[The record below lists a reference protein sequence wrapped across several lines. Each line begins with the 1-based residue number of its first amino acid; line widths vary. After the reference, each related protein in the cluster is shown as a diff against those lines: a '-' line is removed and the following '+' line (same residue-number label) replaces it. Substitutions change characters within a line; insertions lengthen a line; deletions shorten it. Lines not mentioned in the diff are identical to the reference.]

1 MWAELEAVREFGTT
15 PMWRLSIYGLDASE
29 PQVSVSIPVPDHA
42 ALLRWQVSRDG
53 VFDTSLPL
61 DLWQT
66 GALSGTVNP
75 TGRGRLD
82 ILLQA
87 KLDPKQVALGTV
99 IELEAT
105 VGSWTDSWPVE
116 YQVDPFTR
124 DEKLWPKNDHRA
136 VEEFLHVDK
145 QGGELL
151 ADLVARGW
159 TLADLLRSVI
169 DVQDRILAA
178 GIMAVQGP
186 QGEQGDTG
194 ADGAD
199 GVVDYDEAWD
209 RANHTGTQSADTL
222 TDGTTKKAFLAT
234 ERTDLSSAVTKLGSV
249 DNTGALFRIVNAT
262 GTGSIPLI
270 VKGMASQTGDLQQ
283 WQNSAGTS
291 VARIAQDGGA
301 VFVGSLYTIAAQATS
316 GTGAYLAINGTNI
329 SVINRTTVS
338 AVPLIVKGMAAQTG
352 NLQEWQ
358 NSAGTVLTRIMAGGS
373 IDTGQVI
380 YAPAIYDT
388 SSTGPTLA
396 LGATSVTITNRTD
409 VNNVPFVV
417 KGMAGQV
424 ESLIQGRTSAG
435 TPVFKVASNGSIYS
449 AVSLAT
455 PVVESSSYNGSYL
468 AVNGTSALVIG
479 RTTVSNPV
487 LVVRGM
493 ASQTGNLQE
502 WQDSAN
508 AVKAY
513 IAANGTLVTTGS
525 VYTAFLSDTGATGP
539 YIATGASS
547 LQVLNRNTITNVPL
561 IVKGM
566 AGQTGALQQ
575 WQDSAGTALAWVSST
590 GGIATNG
597 GLVATTLGSAS
608 SGYPYL
614 SLGTGSVTVLNR
626 TTASNVPLVVKGM
639 AAQSGALQQWQD
651 SAGVVL
657 AQVSS
662 SGSFYLPVVQ
672 AAAGTGPYAGL
683 DGSSVTIYNRTT
695 ASNVPLVVRGMA
707 SQAGNLQQWQDST
720 GTVLTRIAGNG
731 SVQAPFLEATGG
743 TEAYVQM
750 ANSVLVINRNTVTNV
765 PLVVRGMASQTGNL
779 QEWQDSAGV
788 VKAFVSSVGGI
799 AATGG
804 FIGPYLVNATNTET
818 YLALT
823 GGSVLLQNRNTV
835 TNKPLIVQGMASQT
849 GNLTEWQDSAGTVL
863 ASVSSTGMWSGPRP
877 MELMVSVTD
886 ETTALT
892 TGTAKLT
899 FRIPRACAVTSVRA
913 NLNTVSSSG
922 NPAFDVNK
930 NGTSIFST
938 TLTIDASEKTSVTA
952 ATAAVLTSNP
962 ITFADDDE
970 VTIDIDTAGTGA
982 KGAKLTFLGYYT

>member
-116 YQVDPFTR
+116 YQADPFTR

-262 GTGSIPLI
+262 GTGSIPLVVKGI
-270 VKGMASQTGDLQQ
+270 VSQTGNLQQWQDSTGTALSFVSTSGAVYTPAVGDTSISGPYLSMTSTGVIIINRTLTGNTPLTVKGMASQTGNLTAWRDSADVLKAYVNSGGSFYGTVYGDLAQTGPYWSMGPANAVLVNRDANAASVAIIIRGAVSQAGSLTQ
-283 WQNSAGTS
+283 WQDSNYNVVAS
-291 VARIAQDGGA
+291 VTASGNFYGA
-301 VFVGSLYTIAAQATS
+301 AVGDKNAS
-316 GTGAYLAINGTNI
+316 GPYLALNANGMVAT
-329 SVINRTTVS
+329 NRTTAS
-338 AVPLIVKGMAAQTG
+338 NVPLIVKGMAAQTG
-352 NLQEWQ
+352 NLTEWQ
-358 NSAGTVLTRIMAGGS
+358 DSAGTMMARVASSGYISS
-373 IDTGQVI
+373 IAGMATPTV
-380 YAPAIYDT
+380 AENT
-388 SSTGPTLA
+388 STGPYL
-396 LGATSVTITNRTD
+396 
-409 VNNVPFVV
+409 
-417 KGMAGQV
+417 
-424 ESLIQGRTSAG
+424 
-435 TPVFKVASNGSIYS
+435 
-449 AVSLAT
+449 SLAANWMGVINRST
-455 PVVESSSYNGSYL
+455 TSNVVFI
-468 AVNGTSALVIG
+468 VK
-479 RTTVSNPV
+479 
-487 LVVRGM
+487 GM

-502 WQDSAN
+502 WQN
-508 AVKAY
+508 
-513 IAANGTLVTTGS
+513 
-525 VYTAFLSDTGATGP
+525 
-539 YIATGASS
+539 
-547 LQVLNRNTITNVPL
+547 
-561 IVKGM
+561 
-566 AGQTGALQQ
+566 
-575 WQDSAGTALAWVSST
+575 SAGTALAWVSST
-590 GGIATNG
+590 GAIATNG
-597 GLVATTLGSAS
+597 GLVAATLGSAS

-614 SLGTGSVTVLNR
+614 SLGNNSITVLNR
-626 TTASNVPLVVKGM
+626 TTASNVPLIVRGM
-639 AAQSGALQQWQD
+639 AAQ
-651 SAGVVL
+651 
-657 AQVSS
+657 
-662 SGSFYLPVVQ
+662 
-672 AAAGTGPYAGL
+672 
-683 DGSSVTIYNRTT
+683 
-695 ASNVPLVVRGMA
+695 
-707 SQAGNLQQWQDST
+707 
-720 GTVLTRIAGNG
+720 
-731 SVQAPFLEATGG
+731 
-743 TEAYVQM
+743 
-750 ANSVLVINRNTVTNV
+750 
-765 PLVVRGMASQTGNL
+765 TGNL
-779 QEWQDSAGV
+779 TEWQDSAGV